1 MRRDAEGGDSADD
14 GDEYD
19 DDEFEADDETN
30 NNDGGGGVKEAVG
43 KSSRARGPKRMSP
56 RGNPHLGQSWDS
68 KHNADRRNRRMKRP
82 KGPQSVRSEPHV
94 ERINRAR
101 KWMNL
106 SARRFE
112 SIFGRIEDK
121 QDMLGLRFKGLGL

>member
-1 MRRDAEGGDSADD
+1 
-14 GDEYD
+14 
-19 DDEFEADDETN
+19 
-30 NNDGGGGVKEAVG
+30 
-43 KSSRARGPKRMSP
+43 MSP

-68 KHNADRRNRRMKRP
+68 KHDADRRRRRMKSP
-82 KGPQSVRSEPHV
+82 KGPQNARSEPHV

-112 SIFGRIEDK
+112 SIFGRIEDR